1 MYAVPSDAL
10 AEVAVIP
17 EPEIEI
23 VEEYCPVVFVPKATA
38 SLSTFKDT
46 EDTFELPSI
55 ENDPVTP
62 PPANVTVLELV
73 HDADE
78 PVILVTSKTPVVPE
92 NTSEELEASGINVK
106 YPVESSNP
114 KNPVFAVPE

>member
-1 MYAVPSDAL
+1 LV
-10 AEVAVIP
+10 EVAVIP
-17 EPEIEI
+17 EPEIDI
-23 VEEYCPVVFVPKATA
+23 VEAYCPVVFVPKATA

-46 EDTFELPSI
+46 EETFALPSI

-73 HDADE
+73 QEADE